1 MANILLV
8 ALVEGMNRFPHN
20 SDHCLAL
27 ELRMYSPFPTELANT
42 TEGENLQTIGR
53 EFGAT
58 TGRKRR
64 SAPISSFVKETVNI
78 DVVQVWLA

>member
-1 MANILLV
+1 MANMLLV
-8 ALVEGMNRFPHN
+8 ALVEGMKQSPHVF
-20 SDHCLAL
+20 SHCLGL
-27 ELRMYSPFPTELANT
+27 ELKMYSPFPTELANT
-42 TEGENLQTIGR
+42 TEGETLQKIGR

-64 SAPISSFVKETVNI
+64 SDPAASFITQTINV

>member
-1 MANILLV
+1 
-8 ALVEGMNRFPHN
+8 
-20 SDHCLAL
+20 
-27 ELRMYSPFPTELANT
+27 MYSPFPTELANT
-42 TEGENLQTIGR
+42 TEGETLQTIGR

-64 SAPISSFVKETVNI
+64 SDPVASFANETVKA

>member
-8 ALVEGMNRFPHN
+8 ALVEGMNRFSPN

-27 ELRMYSPFPTELANT
+27 ELKMYSPFPTELTNT
-42 TEGENLQTIGR
+42 TEGENLQKIGR

-58 TGRKRR
+58 TGRTRR
-64 SAPISSFVKETVNI
+64 SDSAASFVKDAVNV